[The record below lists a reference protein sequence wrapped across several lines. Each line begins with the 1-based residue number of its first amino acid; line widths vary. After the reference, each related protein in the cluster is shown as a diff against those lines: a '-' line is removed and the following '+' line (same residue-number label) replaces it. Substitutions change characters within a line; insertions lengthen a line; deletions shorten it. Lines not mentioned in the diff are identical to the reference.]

1 MHEMVLSERYLAS
14 TIKEVLIIGNELSE
28 TNLFS
33 SAVNRGEQSYLTYSA
48 LILSYQQEHS
58 WRCTI
63 RMHQRSY
70 ICVKSSEI
78 YTWDDIFY
86 IRSLIIGIES
96 AQVLYSVPLFCFAS
110 YESPKRSII
119 WTPEWKMIC
128 CKLLL
133 FNLY

>member
-78 YTWDDIFY
+78 Y
-86 IRSLIIGIES
+86 
-96 AQVLYSVPLFCFAS
+96 
-110 YESPKRSII
+110 K
-119 WTPEWKMIC
+119 
-128 CKLLL
+128 
-133 FNLY
+133 